1 MTVNLF
7 PMIMWSMFMELSSD
21 FMKSFIQGN
30 RLHYHKTT
38 EFFVFHRIFH
48 LPHKCSLL
56 LSSHFSKTRFSF
68 EGVREGIPRLV
79 YPHKHRL
86 SASVKQHCS
95 LGFVSQPSFYNQRK
109 CFLSIVSLLK
119 LVSAILHILPREN
132 V

>member
-1 MTVNLF
+1 
-7 PMIMWSMFMELSSD
+7 MELSSD

-68 EGVREGIPRLV
+68 EGVRGNSSSSIPTQ
-79 YPHKHRL
+79 
-86 SASVKQHCS
+86 AQ
-95 LGFVSQPSFYNQRK
+95 
-109 CFLSIVSLLK
+109 
-119 LVSAILHILPREN
+119 A
-132 V
+132 